1 MKHFIVIVTAV
12 LIVTSAISEQ
22 GVRVVLDTPTMLV
35 QGFPLLLSITSLND
49 RAHSL
54 DIMPKL
60 DFATDLSGSQGA
72 GLSVN
77 FKGPAGTCQIG
88 SDGYGS
94 PESVGCGDKG
104 TWSLNPW
111 QRATLSF
118 DLKQILLKST
128 YCTGS
133 QLPAPGK
140 YEVTASLYYGTWI
153 STSSEVTVREPTSD
167 EKRFLVAMHKQGVGE
182 KWFPAI
188 ISDDSLQIPNDIVL
202 PADTA
207 QLRDFIKLLR
217 LAVRNPDSAA
227 SQIESRKESWGYFQ
241 DILSELRY
249 ECVTAS
255 RGKESAKAQEI
266 RQALDSGFK
275 TKGGLTRIDKIGGL
289 LDHFKEIQSAKQLGI
304 RK

>member
-1 MKHFIVIVTAV
+1 MRRMGGERYRRGRRAPAFRLFRSLQMRLGVRGLRCSAETSPGSRPPSTPIKACERHRNQVLRGELEFRSSLSFKWHLRGAAGEFGLLRSAYTRNQGLGWLRGRIDMKHFIVIVTAV

-118 DLKQILLKST
+118 DLKQTSEIYILHW
-128 YCTGS
+128 
-133 QLPAPGK
+133 Q
-140 YEVTASLYYGTWI
+140 
-153 STSSEVTVREPTSD
+153 PTP
-167 EKRFLVAMHKQGVGE
+167 R
-182 KWFPAI
+182 
-188 ISDDSLQIPNDIVL
+188 
-202 PADTA
+202 
-207 QLRDFIKLLR
+207 R
-217 LAVRNPDSAA
+217 AVR
-227 SQIESRKESWGYFQ
+227 
-241 DILSELRY
+241 
-249 ECVTAS
+249 
-255 RGKESAKAQEI
+255 
-266 RQALDSGFK
+266 
-275 TKGGLTRIDKIGGL
+275 
-289 LDHFKEIQSAKQLGI
+289 
-304 RK
+304 